1 MSAPKA
7 AHEAMVELYTRE
19 LRLPGLRKAY
29 RELARDA
36 AQHGQDHL
44 AFLAACL
51 ATELE
56 SRRQHRLA
64 HRLRQARFPAL
75 KTLDAFDFSAVPEL
89 PKARVVQLSDGGFVK
104 ARENVI
110 CLGPTGTGKTHT
122 AIALGIA
129 AIQAGYRVRFTSA
142 MALGQELLQAQA
154 EARLPKAL
162 KTWDR
167 FDLVILDELGYLGLG
182 PGGPLLFQFCAHR
195 YERASVLITT
205 NLEFSR
211 WVEVFGDATLT
222 AALLDRL
229 THRAH
234 LLLFSGESY
243 RFRESRKRLQ
253 EEGAAG

>member
-1 MSAPKA
+1 MID
-7 AHEAMVELYTRE
+7 LYARE

-29 RELARDA
+29 RALARDA
-36 AQHGQDHL
+36 AHSGQDHL

-56 SRRQHRLA
+56 SRRQNRLA
-64 HRLRQARFPAL
+64 HRLRQARFPAV
-75 KTLDAFDFSAVPEL
+75 KTLDAFDFTAIPEL
-89 PKARVVQLSDGGFVK
+89 PKTKVLSLADGSFVK

-129 AIQAGYRVRFTSA
+129 AIQSGYRVRFTSA
-142 MALGQELLQAQA
+142 MALAQEFLQAQA

-162 KTWDR
+162 KAWDR

-195 YERASVLITT
+195 YERASLLITT

-234 LLLFSGESY
+234 LLLFQGESY
-243 RFRESRKRLQ
+243 RFRESQRRLQ
-253 EEGAAG
+253 QEGTTA